1 MLPQTSESP
10 SVPSCHL
17 TSETFSYTRTN
28 IPSLSVFQKSTYRVI
43 LSCNLLVSTQW
54 NITNTFRFSVYR
66 PNPCLVAGQLI
77 PIQVLHI
84 KCK

>member
-10 SVPSCHL
+10 SVLHL
-17 TSETFSYTRTN
+17 TSETFLYTRTN
-28 IPSLSVFQKSTYRVI
+28 IPFLLVFQKSTYRVI

-77 PIQVLHI
+77 PIQVLYI